1 MGGLFLISS
10 RRDHVITDC
19 GEFSGD
25 RQADSTGGAGDQD
38 SLRWFPH
45 GRKVVSSPVARLPS
59 TIPPSD
65 AVPAIRHPNA
75 PKPGEL
81 IPSHFAQCFGCGQDH
96 PTGLRLIARAGA
108 GASVTATFTVTE
120 HHQGAPGLA
129 HGGIL
134 SLAFDETLSSLMWL
148 LRRPA
153 VTGRLEVDFLRPVP
167 VGSTLFITAEVT
179 GVANRK
185 VYSRAE
191 GRIDDGLPVVRAQA
205 LFVIVPM
212 AHFLN
217 AGSADYEVNP

>member
-1 MGGLFLISS
+1 
-10 RRDHVITDC
+10 
-19 GEFSGD
+19 
-25 RQADSTGGAGDQD
+25 
-38 SLRWFPH
+38 
-45 GRKVVSSPVARLPS
+45 VSSSVARLPS
-59 TIPPSD
+59 TIPPLD

-75 PKPGEL
+75 PLPGEL

-96 PTGLRLIARAGA
+96 PTGLRLIATAGV

-153 VTGRLEVDFLRPVP
+153 VTARLETDFLRPVP
-167 VGSTLFITAEVT
+167 IGSTLSLTAEVT
-179 GVANRK
+179 GVSNRK
-185 VYSRAE
+185 VYSKAE
-191 GRIDDGLPVVRAQA
+191 GRIGDGPPVVRAQA

-212 AHFLN
+212 THFLN
-217 AGSADYEVNP
+217 AGSQEHLDYVRANPHLHASVDPDFEVNP